1 MENKQYIRGILD
13 ENAIIKEFE
22 STLKVECHNSS
33 DVLGKNWFDVFID
46 SRDYKNVMDVFR
58 SLFDKDE
65 KTWVT
70 YENDIKCKNGTH
82 ILIDF
87 KNSVEIKDGK
97 KYISFIGTE
106 HYLN

>member
-1 MENKQYIRGILD
+1 MKNKQYIKGVLD

-33 DVLGKNWFDVFID
+33 GVIGKNWFDVFID
-46 SRDYKNVMDVFR
+46 SRDHEKVMGVFK

-65 KTWVT
+65 KKWET
-70 YENDIKCKNGTH
+70 YANDIKCKNGTH

-87 KNSVEIKDGK
+87 KNSIEIIDGK
-97 KYISFIGTE
+97 RYISFIGTE
-106 HYLN
+106 HYLS